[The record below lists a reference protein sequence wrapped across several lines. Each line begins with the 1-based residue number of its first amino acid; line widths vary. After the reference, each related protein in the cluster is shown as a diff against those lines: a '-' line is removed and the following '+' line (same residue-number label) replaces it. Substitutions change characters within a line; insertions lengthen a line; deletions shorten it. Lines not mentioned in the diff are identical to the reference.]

1 MVERFF
7 RTLGREIN
15 GLHEAAYLLAGFVF
29 LSQLLA
35 LFRDRLLAHFFG
47 AGTQLDI
54 YYAAFRIPDFLYITL
69 ASLVASAVL
78 IPFITQKLGE
88 KEEAKKFFNS
98 IFTLFFGLMALASVV
113 VFFALPFLSRFVAPG
128 LPVAAQHELVSLSRI
143 ILLSPFLLGLSGLF
157 ASVTQTLRRFF
168 VYAISPVLY
177 NVGIIF
183 GIIFFYPTFGLAGL
197 AYGVALGAFLHMLIQ
212 VPVLLKNDFMPRFTT
227 AIEWGE
233 VGKVFAI
240 SLPRAITLS
249 AQHLTLFVLIAI
261 ASFMEE
267 GSIAI
272 FNFSFNLQSV
282 PLAIIGVSYSV
293 AAFPT
298 LARLF
303 GNGDQNAFGRQMMIA
318 TRHIIFWSM
327 PVLVLFIV
335 LRAQIV
341 RTILGTGAF
350 DWADTRLTAAALA
363 LFVVSVLGQSL
374 MLIFVRGYYA
384 AGRTLK
390 PLVINV
396 CIAAGIIVTAFILVK
411 AFSISAHFRYF
422 LEALFRVE
430 ELPGTIVIVLPLAF
444 SIGAILNAVILWICF
459 EKDFSLSFRDVFL
472 TFRQSFYAAVLAGFV
487 AYQGLNALDD
497 VFDLDTFFG
506 ITLQGF
512 ISGVLGICAWALIL
526 VLMKNKEIHEIGQ
539 SLHGAFW
546 MAKPVAPDQGE
557 L

>member
-1 MVERFF
+1 MVERF
-7 RTLGREIN
+7 LQAIEREIS

-29 LSQLLA
+29 ASQLLA
-35 LFRDRLLAHFFG
+35 LVRDRLLARSFG
-47 AGTQLDI
+47 ASADLDV

-78 IPFITQKLGE
+78 IPFITQKLEHKGE
-88 KEEAKKFFNS
+88 AERFFNS
-98 IFTLFFGLMALASVV
+98 IFTLFFCCMVLVSII
-113 VFFALPFLSRFVAPG
+113 VFFAMPFLARFVAPG
-128 LPVAAQHELVSLSRI
+128 LSGESQAELFGLSRI
-143 ILLSPFLLGLSGLF
+143 ILLSPILLGLSGLF
-157 ASVTQTLRRFF
+157 ASVTQSLRRFF

-177 NVGIIF
+177 NIGIII
-183 GIIFFYPTFGLAGL
+183 GIIFFYPTLGLSGL
-197 AYGVALGAFLHMLIQ
+197 AYGVVLGALLHMLIQ
-212 VPVLLKNDFMPRFTT
+212 IPVLLRNNFVPRFTV
-227 AIEWGE
+227 AIQWREIGQ
-233 VGKVFAI
+233 VFSV

-249 AQHLTLFVLIAI
+249 AHHLTLFVLIAL
-261 ASFMEE
+261 ASLMEE

-298 LARLF
+298 LSRLF
-303 GNGDQNAFGRQMMIA
+303 TNGDRNAFGGQMVTAI
-318 TRHIIFWSM
+318 RHIIFWSM

-444 SIGAILNAVILWICF
+444 SIGAILNAGILWICF

-506 ITLQGF
+506 ITMQGF
-512 ISGVLGICAWALIL
+512 ISGMLGICAWALIL

-546 MAKPVAPDQGE
+546 MAKPVAPCND
-557 L
+557 

>member
-7 RTLGREIN
+7 RTLGRDIPC
-15 GLHEAAYLLAGFVF
+15 LHEAAYLLAGFVF

-78 IPFITQKLGE
+78 IPFITQKLGK

-98 IFTLFFGLMALASVV
+98 IFTLFFCLMALASVV

-143 ILLSPFLLGLSGLF
+143 ILLSPFLLGLSGL
-157 ASVTQTLRRFF
+157 
-168 VYAISPVLY
+168 
-177 NVGIIF
+177 
-183 GIIFFYPTFGLAGL
+183 
-197 AYGVALGAFLHMLIQ
+197 AYGVALGALLHMLIQ
-212 VPVLLKNDFMPRFTT
+212 VPVLLKNDFMPKFTT

-240 SLPRAITLS
+240 SLPRAITIS
-249 AQHLTLFVLIAI
+249 AQHLTLFVLIAL
-261 ASFMEE
+261 ASLMEE
-267 GSIAI
+267 GSIGI

-384 AGRTLK
+384 AGRTMK
-390 PLVINV
+390 PLIINA
-396 CIAAGIIVTAFILVK
+396 CASAGIIATAFALTKI
-411 AFSISAHFRYF
+411 FSTSAHFQYF

-430 ELPGTIVIVLPLAF
+430 ELPGTLVIVLPLAF
-444 SIGAILNAVILWICF
+444 SIGVLINAVVLWVYF
-459 EKDFSLSFRDVFL
+459 EKDFSLSLSGVFL
-472 TFRQSFYAAVLAGFV
+472 TLRQSFYAAVLAGFV
-487 AYQGLNALDD
+487 AYQSLNALDD
-497 VFDLDTFFG
+497 VFDLDTFLG
-506 ITLQGF
+506 IALQGL
-512 ISGVLGICAWALIL
+512 ISGILGIAAWALVL
-526 VLMKNKEIHEIGQ
+526 VLMK
-539 SLHGAFW
+539 
-546 MAKPVAPDQGE
+546 
-557 L
+557 